1 MITFSIVIHV
11 LAATVWTGGHLALV
25 FMYLIP
31 AIKENDLTDILIF
44 ELKYEKVGMPALLL
58 LVITGLY
65 QSYQV
70 VPDLNLWFDF
80 SNHFIAHF
88 SAKIIMILIIV
99 SLALDM
105 KLRVMKQASIN
116 LFSFSWHVF
125 VVTILSVLLVITG
138 LSFRLGIF

>member
-1 MITFSIVIHV
+1 MLTTSIVLHV

-25 FMYLIP
+25 FMFLIP
-31 AIKENDLTDILIF
+31 AIKKNNLEEVMNF
-44 ELKYEKVGMPALLL
+44 EQKYEPVGMPALLI

-65 QSYQV
+65 QSYV
-70 VPDLNLWFDF
+70 FIPNFSKWFDF
-80 SNHFIAHF
+80 SNHYSSHF

-105 KLRVMKQASIN
+105 KLRVMKQKNIN
-116 LFSFSWHVF
+116 IFSFSWHVF

-138 LSFRLGIF
+138 LSFRLPIF

>member
-25 FMYLIP
+25 FMYLFP

-65 QSYQV
+65 QSYHV

-125 VVTILSVLLVITG
+125 VVTILSILLVITG